1 MLIKDK
7 IMTYVHKTSNG
18 WLSGFTP
25 CGLDKMENRS
35 LDVTTDGKK
44 VTCPLCLKT
53 ADAVSKKLER
63 TDK

>member
-1 MLIKDK
+1 MVI
-7 IMTYVHKTSNG
+7 IMTLGASLVHKTHDG

-44 VTCPLCLKT
+44 VTCPLCLT
-53 ADAVSKKLER
+53 AVER